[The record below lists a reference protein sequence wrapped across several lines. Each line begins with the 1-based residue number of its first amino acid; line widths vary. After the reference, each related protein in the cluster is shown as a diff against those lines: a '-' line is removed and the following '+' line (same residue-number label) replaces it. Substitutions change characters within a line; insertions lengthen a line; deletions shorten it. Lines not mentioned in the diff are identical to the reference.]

1 MSKRLLLAATLLIA
15 LFCLAWPMYV
25 IRPFRAQGPTELDSA
40 LLILR
45 LRPYLLTVCLLTS
58 LLAAKSAWPE
68 TRPRQLALAAIPLT
82 IAIAFGLSRVNV
94 FELMFHR
101 IDAPTFQPAA
111 QTTLEATEKLLAI
124 AINGAAR
131 AYPVRALA
139 YHHIVNDTLAGVPL
153 VGTY

>member
-1 MSKRLLLAATLLIA
+1 MPKRLLLAATLFIA

-25 IRPFRAQGPTELDSA
+25 IRPFRAQGPAELDSA

-45 LRPYLLTVCLLTS
+45 LRPALLTLCLLTS
-58 LLAAKSAWPE
+58 LLTVKSIWPQ
-68 TRPRQLALAAIPLT
+68 TRPRQFALAAIPLT
-82 IAIAFGLSRVNV
+82 IALALGLSRVNV
-94 FELMFHR
+94 FEMMFHP

-111 QTTLEATEKLLAI
+111 QTTLEPTDKLLTI

-139 YHHIVNDTLAGVPL
+139 YHHIVNDTLGGVPL

>member
-1 MSKRLLLAATLLIA
+1 MPKRLLLAASLLIA

-25 IRPFRAQGPTELDSA
+25 IRPFRAQGPAELDSA

-45 LRPYLLTVCLLTS
+45 LRPALLTICLITS
-58 LLAAKSAWPE
+58 LLTFKSAWPK
-68 TRPRQLALAAIPLT
+68 TRPRQFALAAIPLT
-82 IAIAFGLSRVNV
+82 IAIALGLSRVNI

-111 QTTLEATEKLLAI
+111 QTTLEPTEKLLAI

-139 YHHIVNDTLAGVPL
+139 YHHIVNDTVGGVPL

>member
-1 MSKRLLLAATLLIA
+1 MPKRLLLAASLLIA

-25 IRPFRAQGPTELDSA
+25 IRPFRAQGPAELDSA

-45 LRPYLLTVCLLTS
+45 LRPYLLTTCLLTA
-58 LLAAKSAWPE
+58 LLAAKSLWPQ
-68 TRPRQLALAAIPLT
+68 TRPRQFALSAVPLT
-82 IAIAFGLSRVNV
+82 IAICLGLSRVNV
-94 FELMFHR
+94 FELMFHP

-111 QTTLEATEKLLAI
+111 QTTLEPTDKLLAI
-124 AINGAAR
+124 SINGAAR

-139 YHHIVNDTLAGVPL
+139 YHHIVIDTLAGVPL

>member
-1 MSKRLLLAATLLIA
+1 MPKRLLLAASLLLA

-25 IRPFRAQGPTELDSA
+25 IRPFRAQGPAELDSA

-45 LRPYLLTVCLLTS
+45 IRPYLLTICLLAS
-58 LLAAKSAWPE
+58 LFAAKSIWPQ
-68 TRPRQLALAAIPLT
+68 TRPRQFALAAIPLT
-82 IAIAFGLSRVNV
+82 IAIALGLSRINI

-111 QTTLEATEKLLAI
+111 QTTLEPTDKLLAI

-139 YHHIVNDTLAGVPL
+139 YHHIVNDTLGGVPL